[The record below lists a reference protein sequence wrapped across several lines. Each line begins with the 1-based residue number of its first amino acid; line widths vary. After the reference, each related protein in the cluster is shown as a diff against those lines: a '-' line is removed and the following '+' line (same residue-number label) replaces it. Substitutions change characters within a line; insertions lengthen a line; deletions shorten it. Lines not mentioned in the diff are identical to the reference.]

1 MTDDGHVPA
10 GNPVSAHKEPM
21 MRSLIATSCIA
32 ASLVA
37 APLSAQTQS
46 PGAAHPAPAASPV
59 APESRSSSGALREGE
74 RLGAPRERTID
85 EPADRPGGRISET
98 APSPRAGTGETRF
111 RADLA
116 SCRAREPESQT
127 SCRQEM
133 SAARAQGLYRN

>member
-1 MTDDGHVPA
+1 M
-10 GNPVSAHKEPM
+10 
-21 MRSLIATSCIA
+21 IAMSCVA

-37 APLSAQTQS
+37 APLNAQQIQS
-46 PGAAHPAPAASPV
+46 PETANQAPAASPL
-59 APESRSSSGALREGE
+59 APESRTSPGALREGE
-74 RLGAPRERTID
+74 RVGAPRERTID
-85 EPADRPGGRISET
+85 EPAERPGGRISET